1 MALAAT
7 NHQCMWLWGHPP
19 PENFEFS
26 KPCEGISKEI
36 WEEFSQNNYMQGR
49 LILEKFKYNW

>member
-26 KPCEGISKEI
+26 KPCEDISQDI
-36 WEEFSQNNYMQGR
+36 GEEFSQKKLPARAEHLDIQK
-49 LILEKFKYNW
+49 I